1 MHHPIT
7 IVTIETG
14 RLMARYCVAF
24 ESMKRFL
31 GLKGSESL
39 ADLVS
44 ELSLCQ
50 EFADVRLRVSEKRV
64 LNSLNRDKNKP
75 SIR

>member
-1 MHHPIT
+1 MKT
-7 IVTIETG
+7 ECGVTKSFG
-14 RLMARYCVAF
+14 APPVFVLFRYFFFPLHVQV
-24 ESMKRFL
+24 R
-31 GLKGSESL
+31 
-39 ADLVS
+39 

-50 EFADVRLRVSEKRV
+50 EFSDVRLRVNEKRV

>member
-1 MHHPIT
+1 
-7 IVTIETG
+7 
-14 RLMARYCVAF
+14 MARYCVAF

-31 GLKGSESL
+31 SLKGSEAL
-39 ADLVS
+39 ADLVR
-44 ELSLCQ
+44 ELSLCR
-50 EFADVRLRVSEKRV
+50 EFVDVRLRVSEKRV